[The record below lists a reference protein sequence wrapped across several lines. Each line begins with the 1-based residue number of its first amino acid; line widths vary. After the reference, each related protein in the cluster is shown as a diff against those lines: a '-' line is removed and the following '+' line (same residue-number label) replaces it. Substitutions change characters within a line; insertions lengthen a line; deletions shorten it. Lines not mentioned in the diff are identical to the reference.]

1 MPCRIVTNLDK
12 ILTSEGIKNL
22 TLLEAVSKYDSTSA
36 TSATV
41 SSSIP
46 PATTGETITVYRHDW
61 LNLLSEYNYIRTHGL
76 YNTYRPVC
84 TLANGIVLELRVIE
98 TYYSASQQYYYDIQI
113 FKNSNNTHTYVN
125 DITYRKKASTPDL
138 TGLYFTISQSPDLPG
153 WIGSSMLW
161 EGNDVVNLWTSNLV
175 SRLAT
180 PATSPVTE
188 LINGSLPPED
198 PYGLNNDNTPEGG
211 YGNFDYTSE
220 DETPPS
226 LPSLSAANAGF
237 VTLWNPTIS
246 EVGDL
251 ADYLWG
257 PTFSVATWQ
266 KLWNDPMECLLSLGI
281 VPVAPTTGTR
291 ANIYF
296 GNADTGIESA
306 PITTQFVNVDMG
318 SMHIN
323 GQSASYMDYAPYA
336 KASIYL
342 PYCGTYALDV
352 DEIMDADLALEYHI
366 DIYTGACVAYLT
378 INNRVNSDESVVHN
392 IMYQFTGNCLASIP
406 VTSGDHSQLLQ
417 SLLFMGASIAATV
430 ATAGAGAASG
440 GAIEGLAAE
449 GDVVASSG
457 VLGAASAIN
466 TVMSMKPNVM
476 HSGNLSSTAGLL
488 GSQKPFVTFTWSN
501 LCRPDDEYQL
511 VGMPIQKSG
520 TLSDFEGFT
529 IVSACHMDNILCTDA
544 ERSMIEQALG
554 RGVII

>member
-1 MPCRIVTNLDK
+1 MISGISKFK
-12 ILTSEGIKNL
+12 ILTTEGIIEIP
-22 TLLEAVSKYDSTSA
+22 TLVGAGLPADK
-36 TSATV
+36 TV
-41 SSSIP
+41 NPSSSINLYWTLRP
-46 PATTGETITVYRHDW
+46 NDYTGYFLPVNQFVHKSQNVLNPSSMYTNMALNTPRRYTLRNGNYFEITKISSSSINFSFYNANNTAVGSFNLNINATG
-61 LNLLSEYNYIRTHGL
+61 
-76 YNTYRPVC
+76 
-84 TLANGIVLELRVIE
+84 
-98 TYYSASQQYYYDIQI
+98 YSALCVLLDVERDKPFLIGLAWESSWSMSGYT
-113 FKNSNNTHTYVN
+113 FPENTLETWL
-125 DITYRKKASTPDL
+125 A
-138 TGLYFTISQSPDLPG
+138 
-153 WIGSSMLW
+153 GSIVPS
-161 EGNDVVNLWTSNLV
+161 
-175 SRLAT
+175 
-180 PATSPVTE
+180 
-188 LINGSLPPED
+188 D
-198 PYGLNNDNTPEGG
+198 PYGLEENQTPSGG
-211 YGNFDYTSE
+211 LGDFDYTSE
-220 DETPPS
+220 DETPPA

-281 VPVAPTTGTR
+281 VPVSPTTGTR
-291 ANIYF
+291 TNIYF

-306 PITTQFVNVDMG
+306 PITTQFVVADMG
-318 SMHIN
+318 SMHIS

-378 INNRVNSDESVVHN
+378 IDNRTNSDGNNVHS

-406 VTSGDHSQLLQ
+406 VTSADHSQLLQ

-457 VLGAASAIN
+457 VLGAATAGSAIN

-529 IVSACHMDNILCTDA
+529 IVSACHMDNILCTDV

>member
-1 MPCRIVTNLDK
+1 MPIKINGEYGYVPYAYAADVSATKPPFTVNYDPYDDTYSVDINWLRTQASYQDLFRQNLNSPLWIKCNGVLKEPYATIITQHDNQEHL
-12 ILTSEGIKNL
+12 ILTFGNGNYVTLQCSSISSLHFYFRYADSTIASDWVQSVDL
-22 TLLEAVSKYDSTSA
+22 TLDNQKDY
-36 TSATV
+36 
-41 SSSIP
+41 
-46 PATTGETITVYRHDW
+46 
-61 LNLLSEYNYIRTHGL
+61 
-76 YNTYRPVC
+76 
-84 TLANGIVLELRVIE
+84 
-98 TYYSASQQYYYDIQI
+98 
-113 FKNSNNTHTYVN
+113 
-125 DITYRKKASTPDL
+125 
-138 TGLYFTISQSPDLPG
+138 YFTLFIDD
-153 WIGSSMLW
+153 
-161 EGNDVVNLWTSNLV
+161 NDVVFGGLGRTSRYSSLGYV
-175 SRLAT
+175 EFYSGRLI
-180 PATSPVTE
+180 P
-188 LINGSLPPED
+188 NGANQSFFTKTYAGLD
-198 PYGLNNDNTPEGG
+198 PYSTDDNNTPSGG

-220 DETPPS
+220 DEIPPS
-226 LPSLSAANAGF
+226 LPSLSASNAGF

-246 EVGDL
+246 EVGNL

-257 PTFSVATWQ
+257 PTFSVASWQ

-306 PITTQFVNVDMG
+306 PITTQFVTADMG
-318 SMHIN
+318 TMHID

-378 INNRVNSDESVVHN
+378 INNRTNSDGSVVHN
-392 IMYQFTGNCLASIP
+392 VMYQFTGNCLASIP

-430 ATAGAGAASG
+430 ATSGAASAG

-457 VLGAASAIN
+457 VLGAATAGSAIN

>member
-1 MPCRIVTNLDK
+1 MLIILPVNNFKL
-12 ILTSEGIKNL
+12 LTSTGLLPLTTFESDIFPYQTTNNYYSYNGTDYKATFKDGRNPLVYKSNGVVNTTCLYDPATMAVNSYVDVMLKNGSYL
-22 TLLEAVSKYDSTSA
+22 RVKKTNGYTYDFLAYNASNVVMDSTQINFVSESYFQNIIDFGVGVVYDSVTDSYGIA
-36 TSATV
+36 SLCTYKLSTRYYTRMSWY
-41 SSSIP
+41 SSSGNFKLKQWATDAFAP
-46 PATTGETITVYRHDW
+46 P
-61 LNLLSEYNYIRTHGL
+61 
-76 YNTYRPVC
+76 
-84 TLANGIVLELRVIE
+84 
-98 TYYSASQQYYYDIQI
+98 
-113 FKNSNNTHTYVN
+113 
-125 DITYRKKASTPDL
+125 
-138 TGLYFTISQSPDLPG
+138 
-153 WIGSSMLW
+153 
-161 EGNDVVNLWTSNLV
+161 
-175 SRLAT
+175 
-180 PATSPVTE
+180 
-188 LINGSLPPED
+188 D
-198 PYGLNNDNTPEGG
+198 PYGLEANITPEGG
-211 YGNFDYTSE
+211 YGNFDYSSE
-220 DETPPS
+220 SEIPPS
-226 LPSLSAANAGF
+226 LPAISAANAGF

-266 KLWNDPMECLLSLGI
+266 KLWNDPMQCLLSLGI
-281 VPVAPTTGTR
+281 VPVTPTTGTR
-291 ANIYF
+291 SNIYF

-306 PITTQFVNVDMG
+306 PITTQFVKVDMG
-318 SMHIN
+318 SMHIS

-336 KASIYL
+336 KSSIYL

-378 INNRVNSDESVVHN
+378 INNRTNSDGCMVHN
-392 IMYQFTGNCLASIP
+392 VMYQFTGNCLASIP

-430 ATAGAGAASG
+430 ATAGVGAASG

-457 VLGAASAIN
+457 VLGAATAGSAIN

-488 GSQKPFVTFTWSN
+488 GGQKPFVTFTWSN
-501 LCRPDDEYQL
+501 LCRPEDEYQL
-511 VGMPIQKSG
+511 VGMPLQKSG

>member
-1 MPCRIVTNLDK
+1 MDNFR
-12 ILTSEGIKNL
+12 
-22 TLLEAVSKYDSTSA
+22 
-36 TSATV
+36 
-41 SSSIP
+41 
-46 PATTGETITVYRHDW
+46 
-61 LNLLSEYNYIRTHGL
+61 
-76 YNTYRPVC
+76 
-84 TLANGIVLELRVIE
+84 
-98 TYYSASQQYYYDIQI
+98 
-113 FKNSNNTHTYVN
+113 
-125 DITYRKKASTPDL
+125 
-138 TGLYFTISQSPDLPG
+138 
-153 WIGSSMLW
+153 
-161 EGNDVVNLWTSNLV
+161 
-175 SRLAT
+175 
-180 PATSPVTE
+180 TE
-188 LINGSLPPED
+188 LINTPQGSSVVVLRLKNGNYLNINVASISGSGNSLTYTLSFEFKYSDDTTAAGIGFYSWMPNSEPSGSYYTTLIMFGYDESLVNQWYAFIAQPSGGSDTVVFNGTYIQSWLVAAIPPPD
-198 PYGLNNDNTPEGG
+198 PYGLIEDDTPAGG
-211 YGNFDYTSE
+211 YGGFDYTSE
-220 DETPPS
+220 DETPHS
-226 LPSLSAANAGF
+226 LPSISAANAGF
-237 VTLWNPTIS
+237 VTLWNPSIS
-246 EVGDL
+246 EVGSL

-281 VPVAPTTGTR
+281 VPVSPTTGTR
-291 ANIYF
+291 TNIFF

-306 PITTQFVNVDMG
+306 PITTQFVKADMG
-318 SMHIN
+318 SMHIE

-378 INNRVNSDESVVHN
+378 INNRTNSDGSVVHN
-392 IMYQFTGNCLASIP
+392 VMYQFTGNCLASIP

-430 ATAGAGAASG
+430 ATAGAASAG

-457 VLGAASAIN
+457 VLGAATAGSAIN
-466 TVMSMKPNVM
+466 TVMSMKPNVT

-488 GSQKPFVTFTWSN
+488 GGQKPFVTFTWSN

-529 IVSACHMDNILCTDA
+529 IVSACHMDSILCTDA

>member
-1 MPCRIVTNLDK
+1 MSDGIKNFGFIATEQERTTGFFQAFEELSDFARRYPDIEIDYIGFDARTIAAQIYDGQITTPVPLFTMKNGNKLLLYYRSSSPGE
-12 ILTSEGIKNL
+12 IAFATQLTSEANPVTSYDNIYIALTSQYSWARRNGWNIEKLDTMFMKRSDGLWGLGTVGIYEKYGERYIDLVWQFYSGAFDTAIKNL
-22 TLLEAVSKYDSTSA
+22 
-36 TSATV
+36 
-41 SSSIP
+41 
-46 PATTGETITVYRHDW
+46 
-61 LNLLSEYNYIRTHGL
+61 
-76 YNTYRPVC
+76 
-84 TLANGIVLELRVIE
+84 
-98 TYYSASQQYYYDIQI
+98 
-113 FKNSNNTHTYVN
+113 F
-125 DITYRKKASTPDL
+125 
-138 TGLYFTISQSPDLPG
+138 
-153 WIGSSMLW
+153 
-161 EGNDVVNLWTSNLV
+161 
-175 SRLAT
+175 
-180 PATSPVTE
+180 
-188 LINGSLPPED
+188 INQPTNIDD
-198 PYGLNNDNTPEGG
+198 PYVSNDNQTPSGG
-211 YGNFDYTSE
+211 YGDFDYTSE
-220 DETPPS
+220 TELPPS

-246 EVGDL
+246 EVGNL

-257 PTFSVATWQ
+257 PSFSVASWQ

-291 ANIYF
+291 ANIFF
-296 GNADTGIESA
+296 GNADTGIEST
-306 PITTQFVNVDMG
+306 PITTQFVKVDMG
-318 SMHIN
+318 SMRIN

-378 INNRVNSDESVVHN
+378 INNRTNSDGSTVHN
-392 IMYQFTGNCLASIP
+392 VMYQFTGNCLASIP

-457 VLGAASAIN
+457 VLGAATAGSAIN

-488 GSQKPFVTFTWSN
+488 GDQTPYVTFTWSN

>member
-1 MPCRIVTNLDK
+1 MAIIHFVEYKQITTNKGLVRSWGCGDLTSTADSSTQTRYDAYTGAGADAIYPRITGDLCVFDACSIFTDMSIGDTKTIYQYKDGRYITAYYQDANHYSYRGYDADDTLLASMNINNNLASVLANQLYHYEGWTVGYSTGGLRPIQVDLYRYRTGTNGSVSITLYKSSSYDNNPWMLYFIKENAVGDDPYVTND
-12 ILTSEGIKNL
+12 
-22 TLLEAVSKYDSTSA
+22 
-36 TSATV
+36 
-41 SSSIP
+41 
-46 PATTGETITVYRHDW
+46 
-61 LNLLSEYNYIRTHGL
+61 
-76 YNTYRPVC
+76 
-84 TLANGIVLELRVIE
+84 
-98 TYYSASQQYYYDIQI
+98 
-113 FKNSNNTHTYVN
+113 N
-125 DITYRKKASTPDL
+125 DTP
-138 TGLYFTISQSPDLPG
+138 S
-153 WIGSSMLW
+153 
-161 EGNDVVNLWTSNLV
+161 
-175 SRLAT
+175 
-180 PATSPVTE
+180 
-188 LINGSLPPED
+188 
-198 PYGLNNDNTPEGG
+198 GG
-211 YGNFDYTSE
+211 YGDFDYTSE
-220 DETPPS
+220 VETPPS

-246 EVGDL
+246 EIGDL
-251 ADYLWG
+251 ADYLWS
-257 PTFSVATWQ
+257 PTFSVASWQ

-281 VPVAPTTGTR
+281 VPVTPTTGTR

-296 GNADTGIESA
+296 GNADTGIEST
-306 PITTQFVNVDMG
+306 PITDQFVTVDMG
-318 SMHIN
+318 SIHIN

-352 DEIMDADLALEYHI
+352 DDIMDADLALEYHI

-378 INNRVNSDESVVHN
+378 IDNRTNSDGSNVHN

-457 VLGAASAIN
+457 VLGAATAGSAIN

-488 GSQKPFVTFTWSN
+488 GGQKPFVTFTWSN
-501 LCRPDDEYQL
+501 LCRPEDEYQL
-511 VGMPIQKSG
+511 AGMPIQKSG
-520 TLSDFEGFT
+520 TLSDFKGFT
-529 IVSACHMDNILCTDA
+529 IVSACHLDNILCTDA

>member
-1 MPCRIVTNLDK
+1 MGLHNIPARLITDNGIWQNGEFSDLTYLDSVEFEVRVTWENFLTRSGYNGGLFNLTWALDK
-12 ILTSEGIKNL
+12 PPGTYTQRITLKNGNYAVETVTITQSGSNYTTNADVTLYYSNDTQFTSILTLSEGVGGGR
-22 TLLEAVSKYDSTSA
+22 TDHLLVVVMYRDSDNHQINVQVRSNSA
-36 TSATV
+36 QPDRIYIDKSHRYASYSEFV
-41 SSSIP
+41 GWLLGSI
-46 PATTGETITVYRHDW
+46 A
-61 LNLLSEYNYIRTHGL
+61 
-76 YNTYRPVC
+76 
-84 TLANGIVLELRVIE
+84 
-98 TYYSASQQYYYDIQI
+98 
-113 FKNSNNTHTYVN
+113 
-125 DITYRKKASTPDL
+125 PD
-138 TGLYFTISQSPDLPG
+138 
-153 WIGSSMLW
+153 
-161 EGNDVVNLWTSNLV
+161 
-175 SRLAT
+175 
-180 PATSPVTE
+180 
-188 LINGSLPPED
+188 D
-198 PYGLNNDNTPEGG
+198 PYGLNENETPSGG
-211 YGNFDYTSE
+211 YGDFDYTSE
-220 DETPPS
+220 DETPPA

-257 PTFSVATWQ
+257 PTFSIASWQ

-281 VPVAPTTGTR
+281 IPVAPTTGTR
-291 ANIYF
+291 TNIYF

-306 PITTQFVNVDMG
+306 PITTQFVTADMG
-318 SMHIN
+318 SMHIR

-378 INNRVNSDESVVHN
+378 INNRTNSDESNVHN
-392 IMYQFTGNCLASIP
+392 VMYQFTGNCLASIP

-417 SLLFMGASIAATV
+417 SLLFMGAAIAATV
-430 ATAGAGAASG
+430 ATAGAASAG

-457 VLGAASAIN
+457 VLGAAAAGSAIN

-488 GSQKPFVTFTWSN
+488 GGQKPFVTFTWSN

-511 VGMPIQKSG
+511 VGMPLQKSG

>member
-1 MPCRIVTNLDK
+1 MLLLTDRGVVYKTPVLRDAQGNPAVIQATEYPTYISPSTTSLRLTYDMSVDTNDFSNLFLFEYNEVVSPLWSIVDSDYADLFTLPSGFSFCKKCNGSSGGFAGFRNSSNTYTTSVNIGGNVRDSF
-12 ILTSEGIKNL
+12 LTAFEYNG
-22 TLLEAVSKYDSTSA
+22 KYALCQISLPKQSAGTYYHPNNIQPSA
-36 TSATV
+36 TPNILYA
-41 SSSIP
+41 SI
-46 PATTGETITVYRHDW
+46 A
-61 LNLLSEYNYIRTHGL
+61 
-76 YNTYRPVC
+76 
-84 TLANGIVLELRVIE
+84 
-98 TYYSASQQYYYDIQI
+98 
-113 FKNSNNTHTYVN
+113 
-125 DITYRKKASTPDL
+125 PD
-138 TGLYFTISQSPDLPG
+138 
-153 WIGSSMLW
+153 
-161 EGNDVVNLWTSNLV
+161 
-175 SRLAT
+175 
-180 PATSPVTE
+180 
-188 LINGSLPPED
+188 D
-198 PYGLNNDNTPEGG
+198 PYGLNENNTPSGG
-211 YGNFDYTSE
+211 YGDFDYTSE
-220 DETPPS
+220 IEIPPS
-226 LPSLSAANAGF
+226 LPSISAANAGF

-251 ADYLWG
+251 ADYLWS

-281 VPVAPTTGTR
+281 IPVSPTTGAR

-296 GNADTGIESA
+296 GNADTGIESS
-306 PITTQFVNVDMG
+306 PITTQFVKADMG
-318 SMHIN
+318 SMHID
-323 GQSASYMDYAPYA
+323 GKSASYMDYAPYA

-378 INNRVNSDESVVHN
+378 INNRTNSDGSSVHS

-430 ATAGAGAASG
+430 ATSGAGAASG

-457 VLGAASAIN
+457 VLGAATAGSAIN

-488 GSQKPFVTFTWSN
+488 GGQKPFVTFTWSN
-501 LCRPDDEYQL
+501 LCRPNDEYQL

-520 TLSDFEGFT
+520 TLSDFKGFT

>member
-1 MPCRIVTNLDK
+1 MAIINPYTP
-12 ILTSEGIKNL
+12 
-22 TLLEAVSKYDSTSA
+22 TLLTIDNQLLPIMPI
-36 TSATV
+36 TV
-41 SSSIP
+41 SNTWVTP
-46 PATTGETITVYRHDW
+46 DGAGGYY
-61 LNLLSEYNYIRTHGL
+61 LNGNLSDPIIGSGNFDLLGL
-76 YNTYRPVC
+76 YNQAIATQVFDYERLCLLKNGVELWVRFDTPASGYKSPDIYIYYKSTPTDVLHVVNNISISPQILNSSSAVVNDLIFTFASANNQIGMLI
-84 TLANGIVLELRVIE
+84 TLKRSDE
-98 TYYSASQQYYYDIQI
+98 TYWYCRGQVGPVIKPI
-113 FKNSNNTHTYVN
+113 M
-125 DITYRKKASTPDL
+125 DL
-138 TGLYFTISQSPDLPG
+138 ILNGGLAP
-153 WIGSSMLW
+153 
-161 EGNDVVNLWTSNLV
+161 N
-175 SRLAT
+175 
-180 PATSPVTE
+180 
-188 LINGSLPPED
+188 D
-198 PYGLNNDNTPEGG
+198 PYGLNENDTPSGG
-211 YGNFDYTSE
+211 YGDFDYTSE

-237 VTLWNPTIS
+237 VTLWNPSIS

-281 VPVAPTTGTR
+281 VPVAPSTGTR

-306 PITTQFVNVDMG
+306 PITTQFVKADMG
-318 SMHIN
+318 SLRID
-323 GQSASYMDYAPYA
+323 GRSASYMDYAPYA

-342 PYCGTYALDV
+342 PYCGTYAMDV

-378 INNRVNSDESVVHN
+378 INNRTNSDGSNVHN

-457 VLGAASAIN
+457 VLGAATAGSAIN

-488 GSQKPFVTFTWSN
+488 GGQKPYVTFTWSN
-501 LCRPDDEYQL
+501 LCRPEDEYQL

-520 TLSDFEGFT
+520 TLSDFMGFT

>member
-1 MPCRIVTNLDK
+1 MPISSVTPYAPDLIQKSGAILSMAKLSIPQMSGDTDADGYSFAYQPISGSSLESGAFNLKSIIEDVINNDK
-12 ILTSEGIKNL
+12 YEQNILLAHLRTGILIYLYMTRPQSSAFKV
-22 TLLEAVSKYDSTSA
+22 EAVHIRYQEYGGTPVNFFSRTIRVRNEYTIESFYFLFFEFLSTRGFGFWYKTSDDSKPLLNG
-36 TSATV
+36 V
-41 SSSIP
+41 
-46 PATTGETITVYRHDW
+46 TGSQEEAKI
-61 LNLLSEYNYIRTHGL
+61 NLLL
-76 YNTYRPVC
+76 
-84 TLANGIVLELRVIE
+84 NGNL
-98 TYYSASQQYYYDIQI
+98 
-113 FKNSNNTHTYVN
+113 K
-125 DITYRKKASTPDL
+125 PD
-138 TGLYFTISQSPDLPG
+138 
-153 WIGSSMLW
+153 
-161 EGNDVVNLWTSNLV
+161 
-175 SRLAT
+175 
-180 PATSPVTE
+180 
-188 LINGSLPPED
+188 D
-198 PYGLNNDNTPEGG
+198 PYGLDENETPPGG
-211 YGNFDYTSE
+211 YGSFDYTSE
-220 DETPPS
+220 DETPPA

-281 VPVAPTTGTR
+281 VPVTPTTGTR
-291 ANIYF
+291 ANIFF
-296 GNADTGIESA
+296 GNADTGIEST
-306 PITTQFVNVDMG
+306 PITTQFVTVDMG
-318 SMHIN
+318 SIHIS

-378 INNRVNSDESVVHN
+378 INNRTNSDGSNVHN

-417 SLLFMGASIAATV
+417 SLLFMGASIATTV

-457 VLGAASAIN
+457 VLGAATAGSAIN
-466 TVMSMKPNVM
+466 TVMSMKPNVV

-488 GSQKPFVTFTWSN
+488 GGQKPYVTFTWSN
-501 LCRPDDEYQL
+501 LCRPEDEYQL

>member
-1 MPCRIVTNLDK
+1 MLTDHGVVSIGALFTTNLYGPTWSNFLKPSDWHS
-12 ILTSEGIKNL
+12 IYPDVEFDYIGFDITTDLDNIIS
-22 TLLEAVSKYDSTSA
+22 AHDSNW
-36 TSATV
+36 
-41 SSSIP
+41 
-46 PATTGETITVYRHDW
+46 RR
-61 LNLLSEYNYIRTHGL
+61 LF
-76 YNTYRPVC
+76 
-84 TLANGIVLELRVIE
+84 TLANGCSLCARWWPTSVVVYSYMDGNGTVYTQEVFNTICDQYEYMYRDSYTARRAIVFPIYTSAGKYGIGFICKGEKSSQTWINIGVEWSTLFQPVI
-98 TYYSASQQYYYDIQI
+98 
-113 FKNSNNTHTYVN
+113 
-125 DITYRKKASTPDL
+125 
-138 TGLYFTISQSPDLPG
+138 TGLLNGQP
-153 WIGSSMLW
+153 M
-161 EGNDVVNLWTSNLV
+161 DVD
-175 SRLAT
+175 
-180 PATSPVTE
+180 
-188 LINGSLPPED
+188 D
-198 PYGLNNDNTPEGG
+198 PYITANDDNPSGG
-211 YGNFDYTSE
+211 FGSFDYTSE
-220 DETPPS
+220 VETPPS

-237 VTLWNPTIS
+237 VTLWNPTIG
-246 EVGDL
+246 EVGSL

-257 PTFSVATWQ
+257 PTFSVASWQ

-291 ANIYF
+291 SNIYF

-306 PITTQFVNVDMG
+306 PITTQFVSVDMG
-318 SMHIN
+318 SIHID

-378 INNRVNSDESVVHN
+378 INNRTNSDGSVVHN
-392 IMYQFTGNCLASIP
+392 VMYQFTGNCLASIP

-457 VLGAASAIN
+457 VLGAATAGSAIN

-488 GSQKPFVTFTWSN
+488 GGQKPFVTFTWSN
-501 LCRPDDEYQL
+501 LCRPEGEYKL
-511 VGMPIQKSG
+511 VGMPVQKSG

>member
-1 MPCRIVTNLDK
+1 MAYKNIRAK
-12 ILTSEGIKNL
+12 ILTDTGLRENGYFDHPELISTSGGTYTGSWAAFRTHFGLRGWFFDMSWTAELADGTHTQRANL
-22 TLLEAVSKYDSTSA
+22 KSGNYAIETVIFLTSGQYLNYDYRIQLYDSNN
-36 TSATV
+36 
-41 SSSIP
+41 
-46 PATTGETITVYRHDW
+46 
-61 LNLLSEYNYIRTHGL
+61 NLLINMTASGYTLKTARFDHFWYVVG
-76 YNTYRPVC
+76 YDDNTN
-84 TLANGIVLELRVIE
+84 TLRYVRCQHKTNDSVVDY
-98 TYYSASQQYYYDIQI
+98 YYSTTSISYSVFIGWLLGSIA
-113 FKNSNNTHTYVN
+113 
-125 DITYRKKASTPDL
+125 PD
-138 TGLYFTISQSPDLPG
+138 
-153 WIGSSMLW
+153 
-161 EGNDVVNLWTSNLV
+161 
-175 SRLAT
+175 
-180 PATSPVTE
+180 
-188 LINGSLPPED
+188 D
-198 PYGLNNDNTPEGG
+198 PYGLQENDTPTGG
-211 YGNFDYTSE
+211 YGDFDYTSE
-220 DETPPS
+220 NETPPA

-237 VTLWNPTIS
+237 VTLWNPSIG
-246 EVGDL
+246 EVGSL

-296 GNADTGIESA
+296 GNANTGIESA
-306 PITTQFVNVDMG
+306 PITTQFVIADMG
-318 SMHIN
+318 SMRID

-378 INNRVNSDESVVHN
+378 INNRTNSDGHTVHN
-392 IMYQFTGNCLASIP
+392 VMYQFTGNCLASIP

-457 VLGAASAIN
+457 VLGAATAGSAIN

-488 GSQKPFVTFTWSN
+488 GGQKPFVTFTWSN

>member
-1 MPCRIVTNLDK
+1 MSTFHNLDP
-12 ILTSEGIKNL
+12 ILLKGGITNTGDLEYSYTLESDLFAGEWSGPLPSGLTKFNLVGIDCKSQLTAYKNAAVGSN
-22 TLLEAVSKYDSTSA
+22 TLLLELKNGASLYIHKNSSSSWTIFGRKDGVDYAVGTTTGGIASEITQITLLGAYVNIIVNEDGHYGLCFVFWANTTYYALEYNITS
-36 TSATV
+36 
-41 SSSIP
+41 SSSIQDSWTAILENQP
-46 PATTGETITVYRHDW
+46 LD
-61 LNLLSEYNYIRTHGL
+61 LS
-76 YNTYRPVC
+76 
-84 TLANGIVLELRVIE
+84 
-98 TYYSASQQYYYDIQI
+98 
-113 FKNSNNTHTYVN
+113 
-125 DITYRKKASTPDL
+125 
-138 TGLYFTISQSPDLPG
+138 
-153 WIGSSMLW
+153 
-161 EGNDVVNLWTSNLV
+161 
-175 SRLAT
+175 
-180 PATSPVTE
+180 
-188 LINGSLPPED
+188 D
-198 PYGLNNDNTPEGG
+198 PYVTNDNHTPTGG
-211 YGNFDYTSE
+211 YGDFDYTSE

-237 VTLWNPTIS
+237 VTLWNPSIS

-257 PTFSVATWQ
+257 PTFSVASWQ

-291 ANIYF
+291 TNIYF
-296 GNADTGIESA
+296 GNANTGIESA
-306 PITTQFVNVDMG
+306 PITTQFVKADMG
-318 SMHIN
+318 SMHIE
-323 GQSASYMDYAPYA
+323 GRSKSYMDYAPYA

-378 INNRVNSDESVVHN
+378 INNRTNSDESVVHN
-392 IMYQFTGNCLASIP
+392 VMYQFTGNCLASIP

-457 VLGAASAIN
+457 VLGAATAGSAIN

-488 GSQKPFVTFTWSN
+488 GGQKPFVTFTWSN
-501 LCRPDDEYQL
+501 LCRPADEYQL
-511 VGMPIQKSG
+511 VGMPLQKSG

>member
-1 MPCRIVTNLDK
+1 MAFTQVELVKSTIPGSVVNIGECGLFINVSNYLNLKQQVDPYTAFSCSFQSKPMSAYSANVPTKLFQNTLGLEYRVTPTEAFSENSNGWRANCRHSVYVNGVERLYMDIVTFYTGGTSFNPVNSFMAVFYNDSDQKYYACLCALYKDGHIAQRLYPNNFVDVTANMTGQ
-12 ILTSEGIKNL
+12 ILTS
-22 TLLEAVSKYDSTSA
+22 Y
-36 TSATV
+36 
-41 SSSIP
+41 
-46 PATTGETITVYRHDW
+46 
-61 LNLLSEYNYIRTHGL
+61 
-76 YNTYRPVC
+76 
-84 TLANGIVLELRVIE
+84 
-98 TYYSASQQYYYDIQI
+98 
-113 FKNSNNTHTYVN
+113 
-125 DITYRKKASTPDL
+125 
-138 TGLYFTISQSPDLPG
+138 
-153 WIGSSMLW
+153 
-161 EGNDVVNLWTSNLV
+161 
-175 SRLAT
+175 
-180 PATSPVTE
+180 
-188 LINGSLPPED
+188 D
-198 PYGLNNDNTPEGG
+198 PYSTDDDYTPTGG
-211 YGNFDYTSE
+211 YGDFDYTSE

-226 LPSLSAANAGF
+226 LPSLSASNAGF

-281 VPVAPTTGTR
+281 VPVSPTTGTR
-291 ANIYF
+291 TNIYF

-306 PITTQFVNVDMG
+306 PITTQFVKADMG
-318 SMHIN
+318 SMHIV

-378 INNRVNSDESVVHN
+378 INNRTNSDESIVHN
-392 IMYQFTGNCLASIP
+392 VMYQFTGNCLASIP

-457 VLGAASAIN
+457 ALGAATAGSAIN

-488 GSQKPFVTFTWSN
+488 GGQKPFVTFTWSN
-501 LCRPDDEYQL
+501 LCRPEDEYQL

>member
-1 MPCRIVTNLDK
+1 MSPGCFIMATYATKDFYLIKTYGAGVGLNFQFDGPYTAGVGSADIPKTKIINL
-12 ILTSEGIKNL
+12 SEGYELFDTRQLAMDMNVGDKKVIR
-22 TLLEAVSKYDSTSA
+22 TLMN
-36 TSATV
+36 
-41 SSSIP
+41 
-46 PATTGETITVYRHDW
+46 G
-61 LNLLSEYNYIRTHGL
+61 NYIRLSLNGVSAYSLTLSLEYCDSNDVQLFQTGGQDSLSDQHI
-76 YNTYRPVC
+76 YRGFTIGYYDGEEACFSLRIPDSSNNFSISKVS
-84 TLANGIVLELRVIE
+84 TLAYKNFLTGTIIE
-98 TYYSASQQYYYDIQI
+98 SPDPYAT
-113 FKNSNNTHTYVN
+113 N
-125 DITYRKKASTPDL
+125 DNHTPD
-138 TGLYFTISQSPDLPG
+138 
-153 WIGSSMLW
+153 
-161 EGNDVVNLWTSNLV
+161 
-175 SRLAT
+175 
-180 PATSPVTE
+180 
-188 LINGSLPPED
+188 
-198 PYGLNNDNTPEGG
+198 GG
-211 YGNFDYTSE
+211 YGSFDYTSE

-237 VTLWNPTIS
+237 VTLWNPSIS

-257 PTFSVATWQ
+257 PTFSVASWQ

-281 VPVAPTTGTR
+281 VPVSPTTGTR

-306 PITTQFVNVDMG
+306 PITTQFVTADMG
-318 SMHIN
+318 SMHID
-323 GQSASYMDYAPYA
+323 GLSASYMDYAPYA

-392 IMYQFTGNCLASIP
+392 VMYQFTGNCLASIP

-457 VLGAASAIN
+457 VLGAATAGSAIN

-488 GSQKPFVTFTWSN
+488 GGQKPYVTFTWSN
-501 LCRPDDEYQL
+501 LCRPEDEYQL

>member
-1 MPCRIVTNLDK
+1 MALEGASHVSTGVADVSQFSGSSNPFCIAQNGVETPLYSAVPATNTPTPVFTFGSGYKLCARVT
-12 ILTSEGIKNL
+12 TR
-22 TLLEAVSKYDSTSA
+22 
-36 TSATV
+36 
-41 SSSIP
+41 SSSYTDFYFGIMDSNDVLIS
-46 PATTGETITVYRHDW
+46 TGWASLTVRSTDLYDFITAFTDENFWTLSPVEIRSDRSTN
-61 LNLLSEYNYIRTHGL
+61 NLYSIGPQFAPL
-76 YNTYRPVC
+76 Y
-84 TLANGIVLELRVIE
+84 LANSILG
-98 TYYSASQQYYYDIQI
+98 
-113 FKNSNNTHTYVN
+113 
-125 DITYRKKASTPDL
+125 
-138 TGLYFTISQSPDLPG
+138 
-153 WIGSSMLW
+153 
-161 EGNDVVNLWTSNLV
+161 
-175 SRLAT
+175 
-180 PATSPVTE
+180 
-188 LINGSLPPED
+188 ED
-198 PYGLNNDNTPEGG
+198 PYSTDDNQTPSGG

-237 VTLWNPTIS
+237 VTLWNPSIS

-291 ANIYF
+291 SNIYF

-306 PITTQFVNVDMG
+306 PITTQFVKADMG
-318 SMHIN
+318 SMHI
-323 GQSASYMDYAPYA
+323 GGRSASYMDYAPYA

-378 INNRVNSDESVVHN
+378 INNRTNSDGSNVHSV
-392 IMYQFTGNCLASIP
+392 MYHFTGNCLASIP

-457 VLGAASAIN
+457 VLGAATAGSAIN

-488 GSQKPFVTFTWSN
+488 GGQKPFVTFTWSN

>member
-1 MPCRIVTNLDK
+1 MAYGVFPIADKMLLDTGIEQIGFLTTTNSTPGNYWFDLMTENNWRSYHPEITWGLFGISCSAKLQD
-12 ILTSEGIKNL
+12 ILTNHTTTWTKLFTLKNGNSL
-22 TLLEAVSKYDSTSA
+22 CAKYSTPLIGDIGFSYMDKQGNVYNADNGLGFEFVEQYKWMAEHYTNVTVCLFPIRSYNNKLGFGCVAAGYQGSTL
-36 TSATV
+36 
-41 SSSIP
+41 
-46 PATTGETITVYRHDW
+46 W
-61 LNLLSEYNYIRTHGL
+61 LNLGWNFFDSV
-76 YNTYRPVC
+76 NTMMLDFLNGQPVD
-84 TLANGIVLELRVIE
+84 L
-98 TYYSASQQYYYDIQI
+98 DDP
-113 FKNSNNTHTYVN
+113 YV
-125 DITYRKKASTPDL
+125 
-138 TGLYFTISQSPDLPG
+138 
-153 WIGSSMLW
+153 
-161 EGNDVVNLWTSNLV
+161 TSN
-175 SRLAT
+175 
-180 PATSPVTE
+180 
-188 LINGSLPPED
+188 D
-198 PYGLNNDNTPEGG
+198 DNPTGG
-211 YGNFDYTSE
+211 YGGFDYTSE
-220 DETPPS
+220 VETPPS

-237 VTLWNPTIS
+237 VTLWNPSIG
-246 EVGDL
+246 EVGSL

-257 PTFSVATWQ
+257 PTFSVASWQ

-291 ANIYF
+291 SNIYF

-306 PITTQFVNVDMG
+306 PITTQFVSVDMG
-318 SMHIN
+318 SIRID

-352 DEIMDADLALEYHI
+352 DEVMDADLALEYHI

-378 INNRVNSDESVVHN
+378 IDNRTNSDGSNVHSV
-392 IMYQFTGNCLASIP
+392 MYQFTGNCLASIP

-457 VLGAASAIN
+457 VMGAATAGSAIN

-488 GSQKPFVTFTWSN
+488 GGQKPFVTFTWSN
-501 LCRPDDEYQL
+501 LCRPEGEYKL

>member
-1 MPCRIVTNLDK
+1 MGFVPGAFIV
-12 ILTSEGIKNL
+12 IPVVGIKAPFIRLCSPPVLEYQASWSNEKAQAIL
-22 TLLEAVSKYDSTSA
+22 RLNIPEGEIDAYARFKDSPAGTYTVISVDNTYDIVIDKYVSGSTTYFYLGYKENGVYHSLDVYSDYESSYEHPVARFGFYQCLINNTRYIGVYSYQCTGSTTYAWRIYRPNTDYQACLLELSKRF
-36 TSATV
+36 V
-41 SSSIP
+41 F
-46 PATTGETITVYRHDW
+46 
-61 LNLLSEYNYIRTHGL
+61 
-76 YNTYRPVC
+76 TY
-84 TLANGIVLELRVIE
+84 
-98 TYYSASQQYYYDIQI
+98 
-113 FKNSNNTHTYVN
+113 
-125 DITYRKKASTPDL
+125 
-138 TGLYFTISQSPDLPG
+138 
-153 WIGSSMLW
+153 
-161 EGNDVVNLWTSNLV
+161 
-175 SRLAT
+175 
-180 PATSPVTE
+180 
-188 LINGSLPPED
+188 D
-198 PYGLNNDNTPEGG
+198 PYGTNENETPSGG
-211 YGNFDYTSE
+211 YGNHDYTSE
-220 DETPPS
+220 EETPPA
-226 LPSLSAANAGF
+226 LPALSAANAGF
-237 VTLWNPTIS
+237 VTLWNPSIS

-291 ANIYF
+291 SNIYF
-296 GNADTGIESA
+296 GNADTGIESS
-306 PITTQFVNVDMG
+306 PITTQFVTADMG
-318 SMHIN
+318 SMRID

-378 INNRVNSDESVVHN
+378 IDNRTNSDGNTVHN
-392 IMYQFTGNCLASIP
+392 VMYQFTGNCLASIP

-430 ATAGAGAASG
+430 ATAGAASAG
-440 GAIEGLAAE
+440 GTIEGLAAE

-457 VLGAASAIN
+457 VLGAATAGSAIN

-488 GSQKPFVTFTWSN
+488 GGQKPFVTFTWSN

-511 VGMPIQKSG
+511 VGMPLQKSG

>member
-1 MPCRIVTNLDK
+1 MDVTPSEK
-12 ILTSEGIKNL
+12 IWN
-22 TLLEAVSKYDSTSA
+22 
-36 TSATV
+36 
-41 SSSIP
+41 
-46 PATTGETITVYRHDW
+46 
-61 LNLLSEYNYIRTHGL
+61 NYPT
-76 YNTYRPVC
+76 NT
-84 TLANGIVLELRVIE
+84 
-98 TYYSASQQYYYDIQI
+98 D
-113 FKNSNNTHTYVN
+113 
-125 DITYRKKASTPDL
+125 
-138 TGLYFTISQSPDLPG
+138 
-153 WIGSSMLW
+153 
-161 EGNDVVNLWTSNLV
+161 
-175 SRLAT
+175 
-180 PATSPVTE
+180 
-188 LINGSLPPED
+188 D
-198 PYGLNNDNTPEGG
+198 PYVTIIDENDPGG
-211 YGNFDYTSE
+211 YGPGDYSSE

-226 LPSLSAANAGF
+226 LPSISAANAGF

-257 PTFSVATWQ
+257 PTFSVASWQ

-281 VPVAPTTGTR
+281 VPIAPTTGAR

-296 GNADTGIESA
+296 GNADTGIEST
-306 PITTQFVNVDMG
+306 PITTQFVLADMG
-318 SMHIN
+318 SMHIE
-323 GQSASYMDYAPYA
+323 GRSASYMDYAPYA

-378 INNRVNSDESVVHN
+378 INNRTNSDGNVVHN
-392 IMYQFTGNCLASIP
+392 VMYQFTGNCLASIP

-457 VLGAASAIN
+457 VLGAATAGSAIN

-488 GSQKPFVTFTWSN
+488 GGQKPYVTFTWSN
-501 LCRPDDEYQL
+501 LCRPEDEYQL

>member
-1 MPCRIVTNLDK
+1 MANFLTNYPNRILTETGIIEIGSLTVRGGTYSDNFSTGTFYNQQQFNSHYPYFDYSFKGIEIYSKLMDAYAHPDTYIPIVKLKNASTLTVMYRSGFGSYVLYIRDKNGNILPNNLTISMAHVLVGASYTAKSCLLFFNMGNNGFRGISCLYTGLSGQTLMYAASWITNLQA
-12 ILTSEGIKNL
+12 SENFVN
-22 TLLEAVSKYDSTSA
+22 AFF
-36 TSATV
+36 
-41 SSSIP
+41 
-46 PATTGETITVYRHDW
+46 TG
-61 LNLLSEYNYIRTHGL
+61 
-76 YNTYRPVC
+76 
-84 TLANGIVLELRVIE
+84 AIV
-98 TYYSASQQYYYDIQI
+98 
-113 FKNSNNTHTYVN
+113 
-125 DITYRKKASTPDL
+125 DL
-138 TGLYFTISQSPDLPG
+138 D
-153 WIGSSMLW
+153 
-161 EGNDVVNLWTSNLV
+161 
-175 SRLAT
+175 
-180 PATSPVTE
+180 
-188 LINGSLPPED
+188 D
-198 PYGLNNDNTPEGG
+198 PYITDDNQTPPGG
-211 YGNFDYTSE
+211 YGSFDYTSE

-246 EVGDL
+246 EVGNL

-257 PTFSVATWQ
+257 PTFSVASWQ

-306 PITTQFVNVDMG
+306 PITTQFVTVDMG
-318 SMHIN
+318 SLRID
-323 GQSASYMDYAPYA
+323 GRSASYMDYAPYA

-378 INNRVNSDESVVHN
+378 INNRTNSDGSTIHN
-392 IMYQFTGNCLASIP
+392 VMYQFTGNCLASIP

-457 VLGAASAIN
+457 VMGAATAGSAIN

-488 GSQKPFVTFTWSN
+488 GGQKPFVTFTWSN
-501 LCRPDDEYQL
+501 LCRPEDEYKL
-511 VGMPIQKSG
+511 VGMPLQKSG

>member
-1 MPCRIVTNLDK
+1 MANFLTNYPNRILTETGVMEIGSLTVRGGSYADNYSTGSFLNQEQFHSTYPYFDYSFKGIEIYSKLTEAQANPDTYIPIVKLKNASTLTVVYRSAFGSYILYIRDKNGNVLPNNLTISMAYLLVGASYTAKSCLVFFNMGNNGFRGISCLYSGLSGKTLMYAASWVTNLQA
-12 ILTSEGIKNL
+12 SENFVN
-22 TLLEAVSKYDSTSA
+22 AFF
-36 TSATV
+36 
-41 SSSIP
+41 
-46 PATTGETITVYRHDW
+46 TG
-61 LNLLSEYNYIRTHGL
+61 
-76 YNTYRPVC
+76 
-84 TLANGIVLELRVIE
+84 AIV
-98 TYYSASQQYYYDIQI
+98 DI
-113 FKNSNNTHTYVN
+113 
-125 DITYRKKASTPDL
+125 D
-138 TGLYFTISQSPDLPG
+138 
-153 WIGSSMLW
+153 
-161 EGNDVVNLWTSNLV
+161 
-175 SRLAT
+175 
-180 PATSPVTE
+180 
-188 LINGSLPPED
+188 D
-198 PYGLNNDNTPEGG
+198 PYITDDNQTPPGG
-211 YGNFDYTSE
+211 YGSFDYTSE

-246 EVGDL
+246 EVGNL

-306 PITTQFVNVDMG
+306 PITTQFVTADMG
-318 SMHIN
+318 SLRID

-378 INNRVNSDESVVHN
+378 INNRTNSDGSTVHN
-392 IMYQFTGNCLASIP
+392 VMYQFTGNCLASIP

-457 VLGAASAIN
+457 VLGAATAGSAIN

-488 GSQKPFVTFTWSN
+488 GGQKPFVTFTWSN
-501 LCRPDDEYQL
+501 LCRPDDEYKL
-511 VGMPIQKSG
+511 VGMPLQKSG
-520 TLSDFEGFT
+520 TLSDFEGYT

>member
-1 MPCRIVTNLDK
+1 MTYSDWEISDIMNMV
-12 ILTSEGIKNL
+12 
-22 TLLEAVSKYDSTSA
+22 A
-36 TSATV
+36 
-41 SSSIP
+41 P
-46 PATTGETITVYRHDW
+46 P
-61 LNLLSEYNYIRTHGL
+61 
-76 YNTYRPVC
+76 
-84 TLANGIVLELRVIE
+84 
-98 TYYSASQQYYYDIQI
+98 
-113 FKNSNNTHTYVN
+113 
-125 DITYRKKASTPDL
+125 
-138 TGLYFTISQSPDLPG
+138 
-153 WIGSSMLW
+153 
-161 EGNDVVNLWTSNLV
+161 
-175 SRLAT
+175 
-180 PATSPVTE
+180 
-188 LINGSLPPED
+188 D
-198 PYGLNNDNTPEGG
+198 PYSTNDNKTPEGG
-211 YGNFDYTSE
+211 YGQFDYTSE

-291 ANIYF
+291 SNIYF

-306 PITTQFVNVDMG
+306 PITTQFVSVDMG
-318 SMHIN
+318 SMRID

-378 INNRVNSDESVVHN
+378 INNRLNSDESIVHN
-392 IMYQFTGNCLASIP
+392 VMYQFTGNCLASIP

-457 VLGAASAIN
+457 VLGAATAGSAIN

-488 GSQKPFVTFTWSN
+488 GGQKPFVTITWSN

-520 TLSDFEGFT
+520 TLSDFKGFT

>member
-1 MPCRIVTNLDK
+1 MSIVYPADFKRIIINDHVEQIARYDTIIPNTTYDNTTSQYTIMAGWLDVKALKQIAVPGATWRYTLKNGNYFILTYYNDTSEFGLSAFYEDGTQFYFGWGFGVSLTDKYSYLTFVTLDGTLKMVFVKETSSNIIHVTKTWNADIAPFLYGSPIYSNDPYVTNDDQ
-12 ILTSEGIKNL
+12 T
-22 TLLEAVSKYDSTSA
+22 
-36 TSATV
+36 
-41 SSSIP
+41 P
-46 PATTGETITVYRHDW
+46 P
-61 LNLLSEYNYIRTHGL
+61 
-76 YNTYRPVC
+76 
-84 TLANGIVLELRVIE
+84 
-98 TYYSASQQYYYDIQI
+98 
-113 FKNSNNTHTYVN
+113 
-125 DITYRKKASTPDL
+125 
-138 TGLYFTISQSPDLPG
+138 
-153 WIGSSMLW
+153 
-161 EGNDVVNLWTSNLV
+161 
-175 SRLAT
+175 
-180 PATSPVTE
+180 
-188 LINGSLPPED
+188 
-198 PYGLNNDNTPEGG
+198 GG
-211 YGNFDYTSE
+211 YGGFDYTSE

-291 ANIYF
+291 TNIYF

-306 PITTQFVNVDMG
+306 PITTQFVTVDMG
-318 SMHIN
+318 SMHID

-378 INNRVNSDESVVHN
+378 INNRVNSDGSIVHN
-392 IMYQFTGNCLASIP
+392 VMYQFTGNCLASIP

-457 VLGAASAIN
+457 VLGAATAGSAIN

-488 GSQKPFVTFTWSN
+488 GGQKPFVTFTWSN

-511 VGMPIQKSG
+511 VGMPIQRSG

>member
-1 MPCRIVTNLDK
+1 MLTTSGLKKQIQKTDFMGSDTPISSSAYLNPIDEYSGWFLPAATIYNFALNTVYTIVTFKNNAK
-12 ILTSEGIKNL
+12 ITAEKQSE
-22 TLLEAVSKYDSTSA
+22 T
-36 TSATV
+36 
-41 SSSIP
+41 SSSFSLRYSVLYP
-46 PATTGETITVYRHDW
+46 DGTQTGGGMTGNFNKSGFVGFDCVFYGT
-61 LNLLSEYNYIRTHGL
+61 
-76 YNTYRPVC
+76 P
-84 TLANGIVLELRVIE
+84 
-98 TYYSASQQYYYDIQI
+98 YYSIGVVPVFTDTRRMTIYVIGQ
-113 FKNSNNTHTYVN
+113 SNFEY
-125 DITYRKKASTPDL
+125 
-138 TGLYFTISQSPDLPG
+138 
-153 WIGSSMLW
+153 
-161 EGNDVVNLWTSNLV
+161 
-175 SRLAT
+175 
-180 PATSPVTE
+180 
-188 LINGSLPPED
+188 LINGTIALPD
-198 PYGLNNDNTPEGG
+198 PYFLNDDQTPSGG
-211 YGNFDYTSE
+211 YGDFDYTSE
-220 DETPPS
+220 DETPPA

-281 VPVAPTTGTR
+281 VPVSPPTGAR
-291 ANIYF
+291 ANIFF
-296 GNADTGIESA
+296 GNADTGIESS
-306 PITTQFVNVDMG
+306 PITTQFVIVDMG
-318 SMHIN
+318 SIHIN

-378 INNRVNSDESVVHN
+378 INNRTNSDGSNVHN

-457 VLGAASAIN
+457 VLGAATAGSAIN

-488 GSQKPFVTFTWSN
+488 GGQKPFVTFTWSN

>member
-1 MPCRIVTNLDK
+1 MFPRLFYMAIYEPNPQKLVTSAAQIVTQP
-12 ILTSEGIKNL
+12 S
-22 TLLEAVSKYDSTSA
+22 AVKWLSGDLNTYNGA
-36 TSATV
+36 
-41 SSSIP
+41 IEI
-46 PATTGETITVYRHDW
+46 TGEALFRV
-61 LNLLSEYNYIRTHGL
+61 
-76 YNTYRPVC
+76 TYADAEATGVGNQKRLIFSTGASISMYV
-84 TLANGIVLELRVIE
+84 ELISDGV
-98 TYYSASQQYYYDIQI
+98 AFVDII
-113 FKNSNNTHTYVN
+113 ARDASNNIIPHFGLSWANLGTGNYKEIGVLFFRNQGRAGYFCSTENNPTRIIYTGFPE
-125 DITYRKKASTPDL
+125 ITQANIDAL
-138 TGLYFTISQSPDLPG
+138 FNNAI
-153 WIGSSMLW
+153 
-161 EGNDVVNLWTSNLV
+161 
-175 SRLAT
+175 
-180 PATSPVTE
+180 
-188 LINGSLPPED
+188 PPED
-198 PYGLNNDNTPEGG
+198 PYGFIDDNTPSGG
-211 YGNFDYTSE
+211 YGRFDYTSE
-220 DETPPS
+220 DEIPPA
-226 LPSLSAANAGF
+226 LPALSAANAGF

-291 ANIYF
+291 TNIYF
-296 GNADTGIESA
+296 GNANTGIESA
-306 PITTQFVNVDMG
+306 PITTQFVTVDMG

-378 INNRVNSDESVVHN
+378 INNRTNSDESVVHN
-392 IMYQFTGNCLASIP
+392 VMYQFTGNCLASIP
-406 VTSGDHSQLLQ
+406 VTSVDHSQLLQ

-457 VLGAASAIN
+457 VLGAATAGSAIN
-466 TVMSMKPNVM
+466 TVMSMKPSVM

-488 GSQKPFVTFTWSN
+488 GCQKPFVTFTWSN

-520 TLSDFEGFT
+520 TLSDFGGFT